1 VPPARKPPKLTA
13 VAPLDGITVLDFT
26 TNVSG
31 PVATHVL
38 SSLGAAVWK
47 VERPDGG
54 DDARKMAPVMGGESA
69 YFMAVNSSKKSLA
82 LDLGKPRAKEVV
94 K

>member
-1 VPPARKPPKLTA
+1 M
-13 VAPLDGITVLDFT
+13 DGITVLDFT

-82 LDLGKPRAKEVV
+82 LDLGDPRAKEVV